1 MSKTYLLTVVIALAF
16 ICVPLSEIHA
26 EGSIKDWFTSLF
38 KKNAETSSNIEHP
51 DLAAL
56 TVDENLEIPEL
67 SGKEASRVRSIQK
80 TEANRLKAIKGI
92 KTEMLRDNEVIR
104 VTIPASSLFAPN
116 DTALH
121 ANADAVL
128 RPLLQCLRT
137 PDYYHMLLV
146 MHSDNT
152 GNDAYTY
159 ALTTRRVLAVF
170 DWLDRNGAVTDYVVP
185 YAAGSHEPLA
195 ANNSAENRNRNRRL
209 EIYLIPAEAML
220 KK

>member
-1 MSKTYLLTVVIALAF
+1 MSKTHLLTIVVALAF
-16 ICVPLSEIHA
+16 ICLPLSETHA
-26 EGSIKDWFTSLF
+26 EGGIKDWFSSIF
-38 KKNAETSSNIEHP
+38 KKKTETVATLEHP

-56 TVDENLEIPEL
+56 TIDENLEIPEL
-67 SGKEASRVRSIQK
+67 SGKEANRVRSIQK
-80 TEANRLKAIKGI
+80 TEANRLKATKGA
-92 KTEMLRDNEVIR
+92 KVEMLRDNEVIR

-137 PDYYHMLLV
+137 PDYYHVLLV

-170 DWLDRNGAVTDYVVP
+170 DWLDRNGAATDFVVP

-195 ANNSAENRNRNRRL
+195 ANNSTKNRSRNRRL
-209 EIYLIPAEAML
+209 EVYLIPAEAML